1 MGFTRWQIF
10 KALTAAVVI
19 GSAIW
24 LALIY
29 FIPTPPSRVVMA
41 TAFKGASFE
50 YYGRQYQEIFARSHV
65 ELELRETAGAV
76 ENLKL
81 LQDPHAGV
89 QIAFVTGGLSDAK
102 HAPGVL
108 SLGTVY
114 DQPFWIFYPA
124 NQQLDQLSQL
134 KGKRIAVGPVG
145 SATRYMAEQV
155 LGKGGVN
162 SETTALLPFAG
173 SAAEKALKDGQVDA
187 VWIIGVPE
195 ATAVQSFLRDP
206 NVRPMNFPMADAFTR
221 VFPDLAR
228 MTLPQGTVDIERV
241 IPSNDVQLIGTK
253 AKVLIRSDLHPEI
266 VQLLLR
272 TMKEVHGGPDLF
284 HRSGEYP
291 NGSDSEYP
299 VAATAME
306 FYKNGPSF
314 MQRHLPLW
322 LSVHVQ
328 RAIAV
333 LLTGVAIGLPLLHF
347 VPQTYNWMTRRRLF
361 YWYAE
366 LRALETSYGAATSY
380 KQLVQKLAEIERI
393 EESLSKIHFPLTF
406 ADQVYT
412 LRGHI
417 DIVRQKITARLRYS
431 SQAAA

>member
-1 MGFTRWQIF
+1 
-10 KALTAAVVI
+10 
-19 GSAIW
+19 
-24 LALIY
+24 
-29 FIPTPPSRVVMA
+29 
-41 TAFKGASFE
+41 
-50 YYGRQYQEIFARSHV
+50 
-65 ELELRETAGAV
+65 
-76 ENLKL
+76 
-81 LQDPHAGV
+81 
-89 QIAFVTGGLSDAK
+89 
-102 HAPGVL
+102 
-108 SLGTVY
+108 
-114 DQPFWIFYPA
+114 
-124 NQQLDQLSQL
+124 
-134 KGKRIAVGPVG
+134 
-145 SATRYMAEQV
+145 
-155 LGKGGVN
+155 
-162 SETTALLPFAG
+162 
-173 SAAEKALKDGQVDA
+173 
-187 VWIIGVPE
+187 
-195 ATAVQSFLRDP
+195 
-206 NVRPMNFPMADAFTR
+206 
-221 VFPDLAR
+221 
-228 MTLPQGTVDIERV
+228 
-241 IPSNDVQLIGTK
+241 VQLIGTK

-366 LRALETSYGAATSY
+366 LRALETSYGAATSH

-393 EESLSKIHFPLTF
+393 EESLGKIHFPLTF

-417 DIVRQKITARLRYS
+417 DIVRQKIAARLRYS
-431 SQAAA
+431 SQAAPE